1 MSLDID
7 VKGADRLERTLDGA
21 ADELARMD
29 AAAAETS
36 RIVAA
41 AGAALAPKASG
52 ALAASVRAEPQGPVV
67 QATSA
72 SPYAPF
78 VHYGTKLMAARP
90 FLIAAVR
97 QTEQVWIGSY
107 TRNADQVLSH
117 VKGN

>member
-41 AGAALAPKASG
+41 AGAALAPKA
-52 ALAASVRAEPQGPVV
+52 
-67 QATSA
+67 
-72 SPYAPF
+72 
-78 VHYGTKLMAARP
+78 
-90 FLIAAVR
+90 
-97 QTEQVWIGSY
+97 
-107 TRNADQVLSH
+107 
-117 VKGN
+117 